1 MTRDMAAS
9 VRGRLMNQSKQSKRP
24 FQELLTYFAMERFL
38 FRLSQSPHAD
48 RFVLKGAL
56 MFAVWG
62 APQSRATRDIDLLA
76 HAENSVDSM
85 TEMMRSVCEQS
96 VAEDGIVFLPE
107 TVKGIVIKEDADYEG
122 VRVTFVA
129 TIQNARIP
137 MQIDIGF
144 GDVIHPSATAI
155 VYPGMLDFETAELSG
170 YPRETVIA
178 EKFEAMTQLGQL
190 NSRMKD
196 FYDILILSRQFDFD
210 GENLCTAIE
219 KTFGNRGTK
228 IQTDPIG
235 LSVAFSEDP
244 SKQAQW
250 SGFLRKSKLSMPS
263 ISLAEVAKELR
274 EFLLPITDAIV
285 RGQRPVG
292 QWRAP
297 GPWSNK

>member
-9 VRGRLMNQSKQSKRP
+9 VRGRLMNQSKQSGRP

-38 FRLSQSPHAD
+38 FRLSQSPYAD

-76 HAENSVDSM
+76 HAENSVDAM
-85 TEMMRSVCEQS
+85 TEIMRSVCEQS

-107 TVKGIVIKEDADYEG
+107 TVKGIVIKEDSDYEG

-129 TIQNARIP
+129 TIQNARVP

-155 VYPGMLDFETAELSG
+155 VYPGMLDFETPELSG

-210 GENLCTAIE
+210 GKTLSTAI
-219 KTFGNRGTK
+219 KMTFANARPRFK
-228 IQTDPIG
+228 
-235 LSVAFSEDP
+235 P
-244 SKQAQW
+244 SR
-250 SGFLRKSKLSMPS
+250 SG
-263 ISLAEVAKELR
+263 
-274 EFLLPITDAIV
+274 
-285 RGQRPVG
+285 
-292 QWRAP
+292 
-297 GPWSNK
+297 